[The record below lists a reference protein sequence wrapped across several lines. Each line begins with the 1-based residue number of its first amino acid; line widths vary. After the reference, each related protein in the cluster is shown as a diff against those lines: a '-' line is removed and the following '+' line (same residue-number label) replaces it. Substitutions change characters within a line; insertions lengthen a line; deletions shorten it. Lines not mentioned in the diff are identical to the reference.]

1 MGGCIGALS
10 SFLYSFSVSSLYGRV
25 YRCNRENTG
34 RRESFLPVWE
44 GVSAWRSPWTLQKQF
59 PPYTGG
65 CIAILFHPAD
75 GSQVSSLYGRV
86 YRIHENKDRATGCF
100 LPVREGVS
108 LFLDAH
114 TGITR
119 FPPYTGGCIV
129 FDLKPGQEYFVSSLY
144 GRVYYPQEDMMF
156 GLKNIFE
163 KTAEK
168 ELLTREEIADF
179 IKTDPEALRAFEESY
194 SKHVINKDSLSDNFF
209 AINAKQMANEKK
221 KYLISDIVADSS
233 YLDAIIQR
241 IVAELLDSA
250 AVYVWDG
257 KEDHFETFDSLPE
270 NYVPVSNDEIRKIPE
285 SQRPELTGFRYKR
298 DISENDA
305 GMILWAYREYLK
317 CKNSAKKR
325 KLYGVFRQG
334 LDIQDLDPI
343 TYKIIDRNITS
354 MGYWLPPLIGSVKKQ
369 DFFKVPAT
377 KVLKVPLPLL
387 QLTRMEYMALTLTTM
402 RIVDEFCYK
411 AFDLKPSREYF
422 IKTGTYSSKFDFR
435 NAHVVGEKEVQ
446 ELGEYLLFIHYQA
459 LCMAHYD
466 LSGRNQPIIY
476 GVSTTTEWVVR
487 EYIQPDPDTKEIY
500 YGLPLRPE
508 YRIFVDFDS
517 DEIIGCSPY
526 WEPKTMKKR
535 FGHCEDSDD
544 PDKVHDYIIYSA
556 AEEELMEQYHKNIGN
571 IAENLQ
577 KMIPEINLTGQWSMD
592 IMQNKNDFYIIDM
605 APAATSALNEC
616 VPAGKLKDLEEDWIP
631 RIGK

>member
-1 MGGCIGALS
+1 MEMMLRKTEN
-10 SFLYSFSVSSLYGRV
+10 VSSLYGRV
-25 YRCNRENTG
+25 YRRLKPLGSFTN
-34 RRESFLPVWE
+34 SFLPIRE
-44 GVSAWRSPWTLQKQF
+44 GVSVSTGAARSASIF

-65 CIAILFHPAD
+65 CIDGDLLDTPIL
-75 GSQVSSLYGRV
+75 
-86 YRIHENKDRATGCF
+86 
-100 LPVREGVS
+100 
-108 LFLDAH
+108 
-114 TGITR
+114 
-119 FPPYTGGCIV
+119 
-129 FDLKPGQEYFVSSLY
+129 FVSSLY
-144 GRVYYPQEDMMF
+144 GRVYYSQENIMF

-168 ELLTREEIADF
+168 ALLTREEIADF

-209 AINAKQMANEKK
+209 AINAKQMANERK

-270 NYVPVSNDEIRKIPE
+270 NYVPVSNDEIKKIPE

-298 DISENDA
+298 DISEDDA
-305 GMILWAYREYLK
+305 GKILWVYREYLK

-325 KLYGVFRQG
+325 KLYGMFRQG

-354 MGYWLPPLIGSVKKQ
+354 MGYWLPPLIEAVKKQ

-377 KVLKVPLPLL
+377 RVLKVPLPLL
-387 QLTRMEYMALTLTTM
+387 QLTRLEYMDHTPTTM
-402 RIVDEFCYK
+402 RIVDEFCYR
-411 AFDLKPSREYF
+411 AFDLKPDREYF

-466 LSGRNQPIIY
+466 LSSRKQPIIY

-508 YRIFVDFDS
+508 YRIFVNFDS
-517 DEIIGCSPY
+517 GEIIGCSPY

-544 PDKVHDYIIYSA
+544 PDKVHDYIIYFA

-577 KMIPEINLTGQWSMD
+577 KMISEINLTGQWSMD

-616 VPAGKLKDLEEDWIP
+616 VPAGKLKNQEEDWIP

>member
-1 MGGCIGALS
+1 
-10 SFLYSFSVSSLYGRV
+10 
-25 YRCNRENTG
+25 
-34 RRESFLPVWE
+34 
-44 GVSAWRSPWTLQKQF
+44 
-59 PPYTGG
+59 
-65 CIAILFHPAD
+65 
-75 GSQVSSLYGRV
+75 
-86 YRIHENKDRATGCF
+86 
-100 LPVREGVS
+100 
-108 LFLDAH
+108 
-114 TGITR
+114 
-119 FPPYTGGCIV
+119 
-129 FDLKPGQEYFVSSLY
+129 
-144 GRVYYPQEDMMF
+144 MF

-163 KTAEK
+163 KTAGK
-168 ELLTREEIADF
+168 ALLTREDIADF

-209 AINAKQMANEKK
+209 AINAKQMANERK

-257 KEDHFETFDSLPE
+257 KGDHFETFDSLPE
-270 NYVPVSNDEIRKIPE
+270 DYVPVNNNEIKNLPE
-285 SQRPELTGFRYKR
+285 SQRPELTGFRYKC
-298 DISENDA
+298 DISEDA
-305 GMILWAYREYLK
+305 AGSILWVYKEYLK
-317 CKNSAKKR
+317 CKNPEKKR
-325 KLYGVFRQG
+325 KLYGMFRQG

-354 MGYWLPPLIGSVKKQ
+354 MGYWLPPLIESVKKQ

-526 WEPKTMKKR
+526 WEPETMKKR
-535 FGHCEDSDD
+535 FGHCEDSNDA
-544 PDKVHDYIIYSA
+544 DKVHDYIIYTA
-556 AEEELMEQYHKNIGN
+556 AEEELMAQYHKNIGS
-571 IAENLQ
+571 ISENLQ
-577 KMIPEINLTGQWSMD
+577 KMIPEINLTGQWSVD
-592 IMQNKNDFYIIDM
+592 IMQNGNDFYIIDM
-605 APAATSALNEC
+605 APAATSALKEC

>member
-1 MGGCIGALS
+1 
-10 SFLYSFSVSSLYGRV
+10 
-25 YRCNRENTG
+25 
-34 RRESFLPVWE
+34 
-44 GVSAWRSPWTLQKQF
+44 
-59 PPYTGG
+59 
-65 CIAILFHPAD
+65 
-75 GSQVSSLYGRV
+75 
-86 YRIHENKDRATGCF
+86 
-100 LPVREGVS
+100 
-108 LFLDAH
+108 
-114 TGITR
+114 
-119 FPPYTGGCIV
+119 
-129 FDLKPGQEYFVSSLY
+129 
-144 GRVYYPQEDMMF
+144 MF

-168 ELLTREEIADF
+168 ALLTREEIADF

-209 AINAKQMANEKK
+209 AINAKQMANERK

-270 NYVPVSNDEIRKIPE
+270 NYVPVSNDEIKKIPE

-298 DISENDA
+298 DISEDDA
-305 GMILWAYREYLK
+305 GKILWVYREYLK

-325 KLYGVFRQG
+325 KLYGMFRQG

-354 MGYWLPPLIGSVKKQ
+354 MGYWLPPLIEAVKKQ

-377 KVLKVPLPLL
+377 RVLKVPLPLL
-387 QLTRMEYMALTLTTM
+387 QLTRLEYMDHTPTTM
-402 RIVDEFCYK
+402 RIVDEFCYR
-411 AFDLKPSREYF
+411 AFDLKPDREYF

-517 DEIIGCSPY
+517 DEILGCSPY
-526 WEPKTMKKR
+526 WEPETMKKR

-571 IAENLQ
+571 ISENLQ
-577 KMIPEINLTGQWSMD
+577 KMIPEINLTGQWSVD
-592 IMQNKNDFYIIDM
+592 IMQNGNDFYIIDM
-605 APAATSALNEC
+605 APAATSALKEC
-616 VPAGKLKDLEEDWIP
+616 VPAGKLKDMEEDWIP